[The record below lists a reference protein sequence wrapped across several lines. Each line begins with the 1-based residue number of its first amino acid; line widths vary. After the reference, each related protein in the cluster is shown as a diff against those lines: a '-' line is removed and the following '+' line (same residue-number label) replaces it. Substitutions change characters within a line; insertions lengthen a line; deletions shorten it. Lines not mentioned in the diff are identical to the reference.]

1 MNSTTIDQEQQEQ
14 QQSSSSNRTTTTTNR
29 NIFGRTDQQLAH
41 HLLRTTTSYH
51 SQYQKDTKLHK
62 LTSIPKLRRASSKV
76 FSQFPHPFT
85 TSSSIETPAA
95 TSQATSNPSHESDLI
110 ETIQASS
117 PTLIEHSRTNYY
129 NKDSISDY
137 DPITSADIR
146 SFEDD
151 GQEGSL
157 QDALDLGD
165 PNSIT
170 DTIVTLTTTEEPD
183 RESLLASNSIIHLNQ
198 QQQQHY
204 HQTHPLQQQDHHHST
219 PSSSSSTTLN
229 PVNNTAHSLT
239 TYSLSTQSSELKL
252 KLTIKTS
259 LTPRSSTAPKPST
272 AHLGQPSR
280 ESALS
285 IVANGPAA
293 LPSRLSG
300 CSPRSPE
307 LSQGGNQN
315 QKGAHLKGNS
325 TPPEDHQVHR
335 STLVDPRRS
344 PNSSAHLAPSN
355 IRGLGSF
362 FDKAVNYMF
371 DTDAHSYDSRLTTD
385 LWIIGGQQFS
395 GVWKWE
401 EVHDEGPF
409 EDLGLP
415 SGNGNTGTGSGS
427 DASHNP
433 PISLKKRT
441 GLRRVTVTRKSF
453 EVVMPGR
460 KNVNTPISPS
470 SPSPS
475 PEPSFGVLSSHN
487 STPHPSKVDD
497 ATLLPASVTHSYPP
511 VFYHAFASII
521 GLTYRTDFPPIPC
534 TSDRSKSSAIGAAGA
549 RVGGMLATLSLNIG
563 RTGKKPRS
571 GQGGSRSPSPHRH
584 PNDRA
589 DDDDRTSDSTTSFR
603 GLNSDVGWG
612 CMLRTG
618 QSMLANALLVTHL
631 GRDWRRPITSI
642 TSPSSSASVDPL
654 YARLL
659 SWFIDSSS
667 PLAPFSVHHF
677 TSKGKELGKEVGEW
691 FGPSTAAG
699 AIKALTNQFL
709 AAGLGVATDVDGTV
723 YRSDVFNAS
732 SFTTSSRTSV
742 DHPSSSTKTTWQ
754 RPVLVLINVRLGL
767 DGVNPV
773 YYEAIK
779 ATFTFPQS
787 VGIAG
792 GRPSSSYYFCG
803 HQGDS
808 LFYIDPHHSRPAIP
822 FEEPPRPLMLP
833 AQKINLN
840 PRHSFGKQDRD
851 WEQVSST
858 DTDSL
863 MSGSAGSEKIVYM
876 AKKSQNHSKNQP
888 GNSSSIS
895 VNLRREQLDD
905 FYASAYP
912 NSALQSFHPE
922 KVRRMNLSALDPSM
936 LLGFLVRDE
945 AEWEDL
951 TSQVTPA
958 WMRSNVE
965 SSNSRTSAD
974 FRPSDDSD
982 LGVDSWSEPEDWGTN
997 SRTEDHTSSSGP
1009 NSQSTGME
1017 DNDES
1022 MMDGRLDDTE
1032 SSTNV
1037 DSMSIIDD
1045 EGWDNIESGSVK
1057 PDRNQ
1062 AINSPQPIEDSNP
1075 SNSHKAHRLTQ
1086 PILPI
1091 RVSSRNA
1098 FGSTHG
1104 RAQSVNI
1111 QQTFPQGTSTIRS
1124 VQSPYRHTTIVVVVL
1139 PTSQLNPTP
1148 TVSPTHHQ
1156 HSSSTRDEPRARN
1169 ISAATVRARQSDDQL
1184 ADSEETLNHR
1194 ERRRLD
1200 SQGSLRPL
1208 RA

>member
-1 MNSTTIDQEQQEQ
+1 
-14 QQSSSSNRTTTTTNR
+14 
-29 NIFGRTDQQLAH
+29 
-41 HLLRTTTSYH
+41 
-51 SQYQKDTKLHK
+51 
-62 LTSIPKLRRASSKV
+62 
-76 FSQFPHPFT
+76 
-85 TSSSIETPAA
+85 
-95 TSQATSNPSHESDLI
+95 
-110 ETIQASS
+110 
-117 PTLIEHSRTNYY
+117 
-129 NKDSISDY
+129 
-137 DPITSADIR
+137 
-146 SFEDD
+146 
-151 GQEGSL
+151 
-157 QDALDLGD
+157 
-165 PNSIT
+165 
-170 DTIVTLTTTEEPD
+170 
-183 RESLLASNSIIHLNQ
+183 
-198 QQQQHY
+198 
-204 HQTHPLQQQDHHHST
+204 
-219 PSSSSSTTLN
+219 
-229 PVNNTAHSLT
+229 
-239 TYSLSTQSSELKL
+239 
-252 KLTIKTS
+252 
-259 LTPRSSTAPKPST
+259 
-272 AHLGQPSR
+272 
-280 ESALS
+280 
-285 IVANGPAA
+285 
-293 LPSRLSG
+293 
-300 CSPRSPE
+300 
-307 LSQGGNQN
+307 
-315 QKGAHLKGNS
+315 
-325 TPPEDHQVHR
+325 
-335 STLVDPRRS
+335 
-344 PNSSAHLAPSN
+344 
-355 IRGLGSF
+355 
-362 FDKAVNYMF
+362 
-371 DTDAHSYDSRLTTD
+371 
-385 LWIIGGQQFS
+385 
-395 GVWKWE
+395 
-401 EVHDEGPF
+401 
-409 EDLGLP
+409 
-415 SGNGNTGTGSGS
+415 
-427 DASHNP
+427 
-433 PISLKKRT
+433 
-441 GLRRVTVTRKSF
+441 
-453 EVVMPGR
+453 
-460 KNVNTPISPS
+460 
-470 SPSPS
+470 
-475 PEPSFGVLSSHN
+475 
-487 STPHPSKVDD
+487 
-497 ATLLPASVTHSYPP
+497 
-511 VFYHAFASII
+511 
-521 GLTYRTDFPPIPC
+521 
-534 TSDRSKSSAIGAAGA
+534 
-549 RVGGMLATLSLNIG
+549 
-563 RTGKKPRS
+563 
-571 GQGGSRSPSPHRH
+571 
-584 PNDRA
+584 
-589 DDDDRTSDSTTSFR
+589 
-603 GLNSDVGWG
+603 
-612 CMLRTG
+612 
-618 QSMLANALLVTHL
+618 MLANALLVTHL

-654 YARLL
+654 YARPL

-863 MSGSAGSEKIVYM
+863 MSGE
-876 AKKSQNHSKNQP
+876 
-888 GNSSSIS
+888 
-895 VNLRREQLDD
+895 RQLDD

-951 TSQVTPA
+951 TSRIRSFKPQLFHIAEVTPA
-958 WMRSNVE
+958 WMRSNV
-965 SSNSRTSAD
+965 D
-974 FRPSDDSD
+974 
-982 LGVDSWSEPEDWGTN
+982 WSEPEDWGTN

-1124 VQSPYRHTTIVVVVL
+1124 VQSPYRHTSSFSEGDGDQAEVINCLPSVKETHNEDLIDNSKPNRNNL
-1139 PTSQLNPTP
+1139 STSSNSSSSAFPTSQLNPTP